1 MQTPYSDDFLLI
13 ECCLFVGKQLV
24 LNELA
29 ISAVESYLQDTGE
42 GPHYIADPCYHLLSL
57 L

>member
-1 MQTPYSDDFLLI
+1 
-13 ECCLFVGKQLV
+13 
-24 LNELA
+24 
-29 ISAVESYLQDTGE
+29 VESYLQDTGE